1 MRTHTLD
8 MKMERKRGKE
18 KDQRKGRKTRRQ
30 RHVST
35 EYMMYLFDQIV
46 FMKSLF
52 EQPVFVT
59 LESKLGMTFK
69 TL

>member
-30 RHVST
+30 RNVSI

-46 FMKSLF
+46 SMKSLF

>member
-8 MKMERKRGKE
+8 MKMERKRGQQKH
-18 KDQRKGRKTRRQ
+18 QRKGRKTRRQ
-30 RHVST
+30 RNVSI

>member
-1 MRTHTLD
+1 

-30 RHVST
+30 RNVSI